1 MAPFVCHSPC
11 FLSNGSFSI
20 DFTKSLRLGPLPLQH
35 CRGSVLCLPDGFHWC
50 RWLYCPSR
58 PAKSLLSPSCS
69 PLTQSTPMDLLRPT
83 GENPVCRISNR
94 FIHIGQ
100 ITCVFHVLSL
110 RWYFSLPSFWIY
122 HKAFSGKRKT
132 LIINIPIEKTNQS
145 LIACKSRFP
154 PRLPPSSC
162 PCC

>member
-58 PAKSLLSPSCS
+58 LAKSLLSPSCS

-100 ITCVFHVLSL
+100 ITAIKHIFPGGRQILLSIHCLLIIFYRLKSLSHQFFCIGFHCVFHVLSL
-110 RWYFSLPSFWIY
+110 R
-122 HKAFSGKRKT
+122 
-132 LIINIPIEKTNQS
+132 
-145 LIACKSRFP
+145 
-154 PRLPPSSC
+154 
-162 PCC
+162 